1 MITPPAGV
9 PASQKRSP
17 GPFAQSDRP
26 ERSPRARA
34 AARLNACFLPADI
47 PWVHPAIL
55 PASLAFATSA
65 VLTAVVA
72 LRRNKNALHWLLLAL
87 LASLE
92 VWTLGVVCR
101 FSVSSQAG
109 LEASLRLIFLGIFT
123 TPPLWLLLAGRYAQ
137 VPALCERRGVIA
149 LLFVPSL
156 LAYAALLTN
165 SGHHQVMREVSFEA
179 LEGGGIAWS
188 GPVFWAFM
196 PWSYGMIVV
205 SSMLYL
211 RTARRLARNDER
223 RRAVLLTLAAA
234 LPVLSSLVYLLNW
247 LPLRFDLTP
256 SALAIALLLLSTT
269 IFRYRLLE
277 SLPLARRDVIEHLP
291 DGVVLADAAGGI
303 LDLNPA
309 AAAILGVPGAS
320 LRQRPLAALLD
331 AFPLDADGAR
341 FRAALARLAETNVPL
356 SAEIATRDH
365 RRVELSAMLV
375 RDARGEPVGQCAVLR
390 DRTEERRFERLVS
403 QTQRLQTVGTLVAG
417 IAHEVNNPL
426 AFIHANLMQI
436 QRLGEIVE
444 AHREGPAAKLAAE
457 LADLAPIAAE
467 TLDGIQRIERIV
479 ADMRRLS
486 SSREESLARV
496 DLNEVARDAIRLANL
511 HRDASVA
518 IEMAFWREPL
528 CVEGSAQRL
537 VQAVLNVLMNS
548 RQALG
553 HRRDGQIALCVRA
566 DAGQAVIEV
575 SDNGPGIP
583 RELHERIFDP
593 FFTTKDPD
601 QGTGLGLAV
610 ALEIA
615 RDHGGVL
622 DVRSR
627 PGEGA
632 CFSLRLPARGAGM
645 ATREPSAA

>member
-1 MITPPAGV
+1 M
-9 PASQKRSP
+9 
-17 GPFAQSDRP
+17 
-26 ERSPRARA
+26 
-34 AARLNACFLPADI
+34 
-47 PWVHPAIL
+47 HPAIL
-55 PASLAFATSA
+55 PAALAFATSA
-65 VLTAVVA
+65 VLMGVVA
-72 LRRNKNALHWLLLAL
+72 LRRDKAALHWLLLAL
-87 LASLE
+87 LASLL
-92 VWTLGVVCR
+92 VWTFGVICR
-101 FSVSSQAG
+101 FSVTSQAG
-109 LEASLRLIFLGIFT
+109 LEASLRLVFLGIFT

-149 LLFVPSL
+149 AIWVPSL
-156 LAYAALLTN
+156 LGYAALLTN
-165 SGHHQVMREVSFEA
+165 SGHHLVMTDVSFEA
-179 LEGGGIAWS
+179 LEGGGLAWS
-188 GPVFWAFM
+188 GPVFWAYV
-196 PWSYGMIVV
+196 PWCYALLACASV
-205 SSMLYL
+205 LYL

-223 RRAVLLTLAAA
+223 RRSVLLTIAAA
-234 LPVLSSLVYLLNW
+234 IPVVASTAYMLGWLPVK
-247 LPLRFDLTP
+247 FDLTP
-256 SALAIALLLLSTT
+256 SGLAISLLLLSTT
-269 IFRYRLLE
+269 VFRYRLLE

-291 DGVVLADAAGGI
+291 DGVVLTDVGGAI
-303 LDLNPA
+303 QDLNPA
-309 AAAILGVPGAS
+309 ASAILGVGLPA

-331 AFPLDADGAR
+331 GFPREAEVVR
-341 FRAALARLAETNVPL
+341 FRTALAQLAEKGSPL
-356 SAEIATRDH
+356 AAELTTSDH

-390 DRTEERRFERLVS
+390 DRTEERRFERLVR

-436 QRLGEIVE
+436 QRLGELAE
-444 AHREGPAAKLAAE
+444 SHRNGPDAKLAAE

-486 SSREESLARV
+486 STREESFARI
-496 DLNEVARDAIRLANL
+496 DLNEVSRDAIRLANL
-511 HRDASVA
+511 HRDANVSIDVS
-518 IEMAFWREPL
+518 FWHEAL

-548 RQALG
+548 RQALE
-553 HRRDGQIALCVRA
+553 RRADGRIRLAVRA
-566 DAGQAVIEV
+566 EAGQALIEV
-575 SDNGPGIP
+575 GDNGPGIP

-622 DVRSR
+622 DLRSP

-632 CFSLRLPARGAGM
+632 TFSFKLPVWGAGE
-645 ATREPSAA
+645 AASEPTAA